1 MAPLWLLPAIAMLLL
16 AFAGSLALQ
25 RRLPKGRIAR
35 DGAVAVTAAAASL
48 LAATCCYA
56 IGALAD
62 GTTWRNAGAACL
74 IAFPIVSTVF
84 LRLAARKES
93 FPTGST
99 VGALLSSTT
108 GVALIGAWAI
118 LYLKGPRGGW
128 EVAEISIP
136 LFSAVLPFSGSACL
150 GWWCGRSIW
159 RKNA

>member
-16 AFAGSLALQ
+16 ACAGSLALL

-35 DGAVAVTAAAASL
+35 DGAVAVTSASTTL

-56 IGALAD
+56 ISALAD
-62 GTTWRNAGAACL
+62 ATTWRNAGAACI

-84 LRLAARKES
+84 LQLAARKES
-93 FPTGST
+93 FRPGSL
-99 VGALLSSTT
+99 VGAFLSSTT

-128 EVAEISIP
+128 VVAEIAVFA
-136 LFSAVLPFSGSACL
+136 FSAALAFSSAACL
-150 GWWCGRSIW
+150 GWWCGRLI
-159 RKNA
+159 RQINA